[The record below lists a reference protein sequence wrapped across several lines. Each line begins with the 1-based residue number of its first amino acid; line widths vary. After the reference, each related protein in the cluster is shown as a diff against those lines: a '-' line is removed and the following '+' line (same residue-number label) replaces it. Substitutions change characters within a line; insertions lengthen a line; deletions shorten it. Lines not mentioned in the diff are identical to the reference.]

1 MLARPFPFLVWLVFS
16 CCLLPLTGCGNSPI
30 GDQLKRSL
38 AADPLLK
45 SDPLRDTPLVQ
56 GGATASPSAPTS
68 EPAAQLPSDFPADI
82 PRYPNSQLSQVNQT
96 PGDPTGPDSSPSL
109 VARWTTSDNSAL
121 VVTFYRQALQTNNW
135 QLIEQPQEAQQ
146 GTFLARR
153 GDVTLTVA
161 VQPIAALTSPTATA
175 PKTEYTLQVSQSSS
189 DRPTAVSATPT
200 ASPPGGSLVAIAPFT
215 AQTNVGGAST
225 TPAAATSG
233 TPSLMAGAS
242 GTDSLTGDAAP
253 IPDSPALPPPS
264 PLQQVPTGVSSF
276 TDLNQ
281 VPQELRAYVEDLAR
295 LGVLTAATDR
305 RKATQSSQFKP
316 NQPITRREYIR
327 WLVAANNRLFANRPA
342 QQVRSGLPTSQPA
355 FRDVPATDPDF
366 GAIQGLAEAG
376 VLPSLLSGDSAAA
389 LFRPDQPLTRETLLS
404 WKVPMDTRQPLP
416 AATME
421 AIKQTWGF
429 ADTARI
435 DPTALKAVLAD
446 FQNGDQS
453 NIRRAFGFTTL
464 FQPRKKV
471 TRAEAAATLWHFG
484 YQGEGQSAQDA
495 LKTGT

>member
-1 MLARPFPFLVWLVFS
+1 MLARFFPFLVWPVFA
-16 CCLLPLTGCGNSPI
+16 CCLVPLTGCSNSPI

-45 SDPLRDTPLVQ
+45 SDSLRDTPLAQ
-56 GGATASPSAPTS
+56 AGATASPSAPAGA
-68 EPAAQLPSDFPADI
+68 PAAQLPSDFPADT

-96 PGDPTGPDSSPSL
+96 PGSATGPDSSPSL
-109 VARWTTSDNSAL
+109 VARWTTPDNSAL
-121 VVTFYRQALQTNNW
+121 VITFYRQALQTNNW

-146 GTFLARR
+146 GNFLARR

-161 VQPIAALTSPTATA
+161 VQPIAALTSPTGTA
-175 PKTEYTLQVSQSSS
+175 PKTEYTLQVSQASN
-189 DRPTAVSATPT
+189 DRPPAASATPA
-200 ASPPGGSLVAIAPFT
+200 ASPSGGSLAAIAPFT
-215 AQTNVGGAST
+215 AQTTVGVASA
-225 TPAAATSG
+225 PSAAAATSSSS
-233 TPSLMAGAS
+233 SLMTGAS
-242 GTDSLTGDAAP
+242 GTDSLTG
-253 IPDSPALPPPS
+253 SPALPPS

-295 LGVLTAATDR
+295 LGVLTAATDQ
-305 RKATQSSQFKP
+305 RKATKSSQFEP

-327 WLVAANNRLFANRPA
+327 WLVATNNRLFANRPA

-389 LFRPDQPLTRETLLS
+389 LFQPDQPLIRETLLS

-435 DPTALKAVLAD
+435 DPKALKAVLAD

-471 TRAEAAATLWHFG
+471 TRSEAAATLWHFG

-495 LKTGT
+495 LKAGG

>member
-1 MLARPFPFLVWLVFS
+1 M
-16 CCLLPLTGCGNSPI
+16 TGCSNSPI

-45 SDPLRDTPLVQ
+45 GAPLRDTPLAQ
-56 GGATASPSAPTS
+56 GGATASPPAPTGA
-68 EPAAQLPSDFPADI
+68 PAAQLPSDFPADI

-96 PGDPTGPDSSPSL
+96 PGDATMLNSSPSL
-109 VARWTTSDNSAL
+109 VARWATPDNSAL
-121 VVTFYRQALQTNNW
+121 VITFYRQTLQSNNW

-161 VQPIAALTSPTATA
+161 VQPIAALTSPAGTA

-189 DRPTAVSATPT
+189 DRPPAVSATPT
-200 ASPPGGSLVAIAPFT
+200 PYPPAGGSLVEIAPFT
-215 AQTNVGGAST
+215 AQTNVGVASA
-225 TPAAATSG
+225 PSAAAATSSS
-233 TPSLMAGAS
+233 PSLMTGAS
-242 GTDSLTGDAAP
+242 GTDSLTGEAAP
-253 IPDSPALPPPS
+253 LPGSPALPPPS
-264 PLQQVPTGVSSF
+264 PLTGVSSF

-305 RKATQSSQFKP
+305 QKAIKSSQFEP

-327 WLVAANNRLFANRPA
+327 WLVATNNRLFANRPA

-376 VLPSLLSGDSAAA
+376 VLPSLLSGNSAAA

-471 TRAEAAATLWHFG
+471 TRSEAAATLWHFG
-484 YQGEGQSAQDA
+484 YQGEGQSAQDV
-495 LKTGT
+495 LKSGG